1 MTKTKYV
8 TDLLTIEEVV
18 SGKLFKIPDYQR
30 GYSWDNEQVEDLL
43 TDIEHI
49 SHQDHKHYTGT
60 LVISKDATSERY
72 NIVDG
77 QQRLTTLIILLKE
90 LYEIDKE
97 KYSHIHNT
105 FLIQKKGQ
113 YILETNKETDAF
125 FKECII
131 GDKKNIPAT
140 IKSLQNL
147 RKSKTQIYKWLRLQ
161 NGSID
166 VIHDT
171 VLNKL
176 GFLCFAPANIKE
188 IGIMFEVIN
197 NRGKALSELEKIK
210 NYFIY
215 YATINN
221 KVSLQVKVN
230 NNWESILKYLSESG
244 VISNQDENNFLR
256 NCYLVYYSANKSKS
270 WNVYDELKLKYK
282 PDDKSDLEDKIEE
295 IEGFIDFIQ
304 EASQSFAY
312 FTNGDVFIREYEGP
326 LKKEIATVLKQL
338 RCHPVNASVLPM
350 YLATMSYLQDKPE
363 TVLELLK
370 IIEITNFRIYV
381 LPNAN
386 ISRADSKQGDL
397 FFWAN
402 ELFNCEDWHSDNDDE
417 KYETYLGSEI
427 HGDIFDCTKAQLI
440 DFTKRMCPESVFV
453 QSLTVD
459 LDESIDYYH
468 WNGLRFFLA
477 SYEEELNVNR
487 KITWDIEKILISR
500 QQTKK
505 EKLNDYLSREHI
517 WANKNLL
524 QYFPENYIDKR
535 RLGNFVLIGLSSNIQ
550 INAWNIENK
559 VKFLIDN
566 SSSPMMQVNELKKKL
581 DKAWTFACSKNRV
594 KKKNFYRNLGCSL
607 IDQRE
612 NELIKFALKRWKFED
627 EKFNRFIEIDTFK
640 AVSQNK
646 NETFFLKEK

>member
-1 MTKTKYV
+1 MKNNNYV
-8 TDLLTIEEVV
+8 TDLLTIEEVI

-30 GYSWDNEQVEDLL
+30 GYSWDQEQVEDLL
-43 TDIEHI
+43 KDIEHI
-49 SHQDHKHYTGT
+49 VKQNHKHYTGT
-60 LVISKDATSERY
+60 LVISKDIQKQRFD
-72 NIVDG
+72 IVDG
-77 QQRLTTLIILLKE
+77 QQRLTTIIILLKE
-90 LYEIDKE
+90 IFETNQNKFASI
-97 KYSHIHNT
+97 YST
-105 FLIQKKGQ
+105 FLIQPDGQ

-131 GDKKNIPAT
+131 GDKKNLPEN

-147 RKSKTQIYKWLRLQ
+147 KKSKKIISKWLENQNSDVIYK
-161 NGSID
+161 
-166 VIHDT
+166 T

-176 GFLCFAPANIKE
+176 GFLCFAPENTQE

-215 YATINN
+215 YATIHN
-221 KVSLQVKVN
+221 KISLQIKVN
-230 NNWESILKYLSESG
+230 NNWESILKYLSEAS
-244 VISNQDENNFLR
+244 VISNADENNFLR
-256 NCYLVYYSANKSKS
+256 NCYLVYYSSNKSKS

-282 PDDKSDLEDKIEE
+282 PDDILNLEIKIAE
-295 IEGFIDFIQ
+295 IETFIDFIQ
-304 EASQSFAY
+304 TAAQSFA
-312 FTNGDVFIREYEGP
+312 FFIKGDVFKREYSGS
-326 LKKEIATVLKQL
+326 LKSEIGMILKQL
-338 RCHPVNASVLPM
+338 RCHPVNASVLPL
-350 YLATMSYLQDKPE
+350 YLATMSYLQEKPE
-363 TVLELLK
+363 IVLALLK

-397 FFWAN
+397 FYWAY
-402 ELFNCEDWHSDNDDE
+402 ELYNCQDWHSENDDE
-417 KYETYLGSEI
+417 EHFTYEGRLIE
-427 HGDIFDCTKAQLI
+427 GDIFDCTKVQLR
-440 DFTKRMCPESVFV
+440 DFTTRMCPESVFV

-477 SYEEELNVNR
+477 SYEEKLNAKR
-487 KITWDIEKILISR
+487 KETWDIEKILISR
-500 QQTKK
+500 QETKK
-505 EKLNDYLSREHI
+505 DKLNDYLSREHI

-524 QYFPENYIDKR
+524 QYFPENYIHKR

-550 INAWNIENK
+550 LNAWNIQDK
-559 VKFLIDN
+559 VKFLIEN
-566 SSSPMMQVNELKKKL
+566 ASISMMQVNGLKKKL
-581 DKAWTFACSKNRV
+581 DKAWEFAKSKYRV
-594 KKKNFYRNLGCSL
+594 KKKSFYMNLGCSI

-612 NELIKFALKRWKFED
+612 NDLIKFALKRWKFDD
-627 EKFNRFIEIDTFK
+627 EYFNRFIEIDTFK